1 MAMAKI
7 TVYSF
12 SGSQWAGVVHL
23 TLAEKGFTKELDY
36 HVQDVDIGAA
46 DNFDPAYLEINP
58 NGTIPS
64 LTSTSLPAPL
74 SESTDILRYLDSL
87 RENNPLVPKAA
98 KSKTKGQQIIDLVHS
113 SAVDTNIIFFDA
125 RDVEEL
131 DNKKSNWQK
140 RFIDTRQHRLE
151 QEHATHPA
159 HPFYNRKL
167 KENGILYTAYQ
178 NTDGAA
184 DAAFFSRSNH
194 CYIEFAA
201 GLDQLE
207 SLLELPYAVG
217 NQITEADFHVIPWLS
232 HAMVAAGSN
241 RSEIHN
247 FSALE
252 STIQKSV
259 DGFKVGPRTREWWAN
274 VARTS
279 SFKTVF
285 PSLR

>member
-1 MAMAKI
+1 MR
-7 TVYSF
+7 
-12 SGSQWAGVVHL
+12 
-23 TLAEKGFTKELDY
+23 
-36 HVQDVDIGAA
+36 
-46 DNFDPAYLEINP
+46 
-58 NGTIPS
+58 
-64 LTSTSLPAPL
+64 
-74 SESTDILRYLDSL
+74 ES
-87 RENNPLVPKAA
+87 NPLVPKDA
-98 KSKTKGQQIIDLVHS
+98 KAKTKGQQIIDLVHS

-125 RDVEEL
+125 RDVAEL
-131 DNKKSNWQK
+131 DNKKTNWQK
-140 RFIDTRQHRLE
+140 QFIDARQKRLE
-151 QEHATHPA
+151 QEHAAHPT
-159 HPFYNRKL
+159 HPFYSPKL

-178 NTDGAA
+178 GTDTDA

-194 CYIEFAA
+194 HYQQFAA

-247 FSALE
+247 FSPLE